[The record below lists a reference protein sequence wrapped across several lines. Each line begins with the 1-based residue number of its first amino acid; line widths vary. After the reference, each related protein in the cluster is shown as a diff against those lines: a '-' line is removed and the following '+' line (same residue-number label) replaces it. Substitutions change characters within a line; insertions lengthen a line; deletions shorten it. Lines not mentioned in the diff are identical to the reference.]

1 MAIPRQAL
9 ELIEHFE
16 GYHKRLA
23 DGRAAPYL
31 CPARVPT
38 IGIGS
43 TFYEDR
49 RPVTLA
55 DPPIDRERAYE
66 LLGFELRECEAA
78 VDRLTLVKLP
88 ALSRGALVSFVYN
101 AGAGAYR
108 ASGLR
113 RRVNARDWAAV
124 PAELLKWRMG
134 GGVVLPGLER
144 RRRAEAALFMAGIK
158 GEAYDVETG
167 DGARRA
173 GVGAARRVDPRP
185 PQWAGVVVPARA
197 GP

>member
-1 MAIPRQAL
+1 MAIPREAL
-9 ELIEHFE
+9 ELITSFE
-16 GYHKRLA
+16 GYLRKLA

-38 IGIGS
+38 VGWGT
-43 TFYEDR
+43 TFYEDHR
-49 RPVTLA
+49 KVTLA
-55 DPPIDRERAYE
+55 DPPIDRDRAYE
-66 LLGFELRECEAA
+66 LLSFELRECEAA

-108 ASGLR
+108 ASTLR
-113 RRVNARDWAAV
+113 RVVNAKRWGDV

-144 RRRAEAALFMAGIK
+144 RRRAEAAMFMAGIK
-158 GEAYDVETG
+158 GVADDVAPDGSGRDPGRG
-167 DGARRA
+167 DSGRGLGWPRAWTVEIRRA
-173 GVGAARRVDPRP
+173 A
-185 PQWAGVVVPARA
+185 
-197 GP
+197 